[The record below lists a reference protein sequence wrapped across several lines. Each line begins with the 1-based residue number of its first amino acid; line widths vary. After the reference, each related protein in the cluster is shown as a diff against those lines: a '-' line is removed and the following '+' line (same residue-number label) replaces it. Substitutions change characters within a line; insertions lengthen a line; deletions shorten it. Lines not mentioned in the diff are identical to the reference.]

1 MLGVSPEKNS
11 MSIWNKKELLN
22 ADIIST
28 INIINKKK
36 LDNLAHSN
44 QLQMGH
50 EILVFFN
57 MTFWGKSEITKK
69 KQYWSDGLKGNN
81 SKKTQH
87 QTYFTTSTKHN
98 EFGFK
103 HRL

>member
-1 MLGVSPEKNS
+1 MNMLGVSPEKNS
-11 MSIWNKKELLN
+11 MSIWNKKELVN

-50 EILVFFN
+50 EILVFL
-57 MTFWGKSEITKK
+57 TWHSEERVK
-69 KQYWSDGLKGNN
+69 
-81 SKKTQH
+81 
-87 QTYFTTSTKHN
+87 
-98 EFGFK
+98 
-103 HRL
+103 